1 MYCYYQGEMEVTGGT
16 EVCLLSDVVATVKS
30 TFENYGVCAY
40 KDFNDPEIIIVDFS
54 DSCYVSEEEIRVFV
68 EKAKSF
74 GWKVNAKIPYH
85 GDYEGWMVIA
95 DNEIEEYSTD
105 KMAVMEYLESDEA
118 KKTREIAENAVSTS
132 VYLFLREIFG
142 KELYSETVIENSE
155 WIANELVED
164 HPSEFLL
171 GCLRKEIREG
181 DYNLDSAGSD
191 EVEFLLVDLFDL
203 NDEEVSKVVDILK
216 RAKEDDNGQ

>member
-1 MYCYYQGEMEVTGGT
+1 MYCYYQGEMEVTEGT
-16 EVCLLSDVVATVKS
+16 GFCLLRDAVEVVKN
-30 TFENYGVCAY
+30 TFENHGVCAY

-54 DSCYVSEEEIRVFV
+54 DSCYVSEKEIRVFV

-74 GWKVNAKIPYH
+74 GWKVNAKIPHY
-85 GDYEGWMVIA
+85 GDYEGWMVVT

-105 KMAVMEYLESDEA
+105 EMAVMEYLESDET

-132 VYLFLREIFG
+132 VHFFLREIFG

-181 DYNLDSAGSD
+181 DYNLDSVRLN

-203 NDEEVSKVVDILK
+203 NEEEVARVVNILK
-216 RAKEDDNGQ
+216 KAKEDDNGQ

>member
-1 MYCYYQGEMEVTGGT
+1 MYCYYQGEMEVTEGT
-16 EVCLLSDVVATVKS
+16 GFCLLRDVVETVKN
-30 TFENYGVCAY
+30 TFENHGVCVY

-54 DSCYVSEEEIRVFV
+54 DSCYVSEGEARDFV

-85 GDYEGWMVIA
+85 GDYEGWMVIT
-95 DNEIEEYSTD
+95 DSEIEEYSTD
-105 KMAVMEYLESDEA
+105 EMAVKEYLESDEV
-118 KKTREIAENAVSTS
+118 KETKEIAENAVSTS
-132 VYLFLREIFG
+132 IYLFLREIFG
-142 KELYSETVIENSE
+142 MEEYSETVIENLE

-171 GCLRKEIREG
+171 SGLRKEIREG
-181 DYNLDSAGSD
+181 NYNLDSAGLN

-203 NDEEVSKVVDILK
+203 NEEEVAKVVDKLK
-216 RAKEDDNGQ
+216 KAKEDDNGQ